1 MSDDLLK
8 QILSNQ
14 QDAIKERGQQGVMI
28 AEIRTVLLGTA
39 NPPSPGLT
47 QNFAA
52 FQERTVARLGRLEK
66 GAMLT
71 FLGLSGTGAGT
82 AAYWNT
88 IKTML
93 GWH

>member
-1 MSDDLLK
+1 MSDEILK

-14 QDAIKERGQQGVMI
+14 EKASDERTSQGIMI

-39 NPPSPGLT
+39 NPPSPGLS
-47 QNFAA
+47 QNFAT
-52 FQERTVARLGRLEK
+52 FQERTTSRLNRLEK

-71 FLGLSGTGAGT
+71 LLGLSGTGAGT